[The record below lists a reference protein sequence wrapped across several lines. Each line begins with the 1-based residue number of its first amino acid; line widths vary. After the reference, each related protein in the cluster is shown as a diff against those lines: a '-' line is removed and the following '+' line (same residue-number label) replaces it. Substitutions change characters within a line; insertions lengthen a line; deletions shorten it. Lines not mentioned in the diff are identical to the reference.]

1 MARSHRKDEP
11 MKHDLFE
18 FNMDRMTHGDRAW
31 RVLFLLSCIGV
42 LLVDLLVWR
51 PG

>member
-1 MARSHRKDEP
+1 

-18 FNMDRMTHGDRAW
+18 FSMEHMTRGQRVW
-31 RVLFLLSCIGV
+31 RVLFLIVCIGV
-42 LLVDLLVWR
+42 ALMDLLVWR

>member
-1 MARSHRKDEP
+1 

-18 FNMDRMTHGDRAW
+18 FSMHDMTFWDKFWRAA
-31 RVLFLLSCIGV
+31 LLLVVIGV
-42 LLVDLLVWR
+42 VLMDLLVWR

>member
-1 MARSHRKDEP
+1 

-18 FNMDRMTHGDRAW
+18 FNMEHMTWGQRAW
-31 RVLFLLSCIGV
+31 RVLFLLSVIGV
-42 LLVDLLVWR
+42 TLMDLLVWR